1 MKKKTFSKILS
12 LFLTVVFLLNT
23 GAMLVSAE
31 DAMTIQVSTVNAA
44 PGETVQ
50 VQISLADNPGISSLK
65 LKVAYD
71 EVLTLTNVEFDS
83 AFGAYVTAPQP
94 YANPQTLNLISPLAD
109 IAANGTYA
117 TLTFSVAENAADN
130 TVAVVSLSF
139 DPEDIFN
146 TDYDTIAAQVEN
158 GSVKIYTGIPGDID
172 GDKKVNNKDAIALF
186 RYVADWD
193 VAVDFKALDVNGDNK
208 INNKDAITLFR
219 FVAGWDGIL
228 LHYGA
233 VCAHELTAHE
243 AVEATCTEDGNIT
256 YWECTKCG
264 RLFNSENAVTEIM
277 LIDTVVP
284 ALGHTPVM
292 DEAVPATET
301 TTGLTEGSH
310 CAVCNQ
316 VLVAQ
321 EIVPILVPHTANIT
335 YKMINN
341 DSYLASQEIN
351 NPNPSTYV
359 IGKGL
364 TLSNDV
370 EVPGYTFL
378 GWYDSFASNATQI
391 KSIPASATEDITLY
405 AHWERYEYTIQYE
418 SDLLSE
424 DDDTYTVNQSKQL
437 PTPQL
442 DGYLFVGWSD
452 GDGNIIRRIPAGTTG
467 DKIYSA
473 NWMSERNKA
482 STKKKIDA
490 PYIFEDEETD
500 TILFTYEIGQIENV
514 PLYIIE
520 DFGYINTSGV
530 SKTVSKEYSVKT
542 NTTLMEQY
550 TKTVANSTTNTSQ
563 WSLSDGWTDSVTV
576 SENYLQENNL
586 SETDAKT
593 LCTTD
598 SSNWL
603 VSSGS
608 SGSSTTTTYNSSQ
621 DYDLHTATD
630 NTKTYNTQ
638 DGTVSKTHKQSADL
652 KLGAKEYLE
661 VSAGGN
667 IKAVKVEGKG
677 GIETTQELDL
687 GYEGEHTKSK
697 ATKTGTESDD
707 GNQDQTGS
715 VKHTGT
721 DTVSTG
727 GWNRSSSYGGSRS
740 VSNSESVSKTVS
752 ERIATEKGYG
762 KTYILSGN
770 TEETQGLSSSSTD
783 SDAYSSAV
791 TYGTEETTT
800 ETITYSTSNT
810 KTGYHR
816 LVKAGTAHV
825 FAVVGYDIKTAS
837 YFVNTYTVMDDPDKY
852 YNFEDYSYTTAA
864 YDDNQIS
871 VIPFEVPYEVEEYV
885 LSKVG
890 ETEGLEFNKSG
901 MITGYTG
908 SDTTVV
914 IPEYHVVD
922 NLDGTKSVIKV
933 TSISPTAFRGNESI
947 TGVQL
952 SDYTTDIPANA
963 FEGCDSLE
971 LICMPGVTN
980 IGASAFKD
988 CAFDTA
994 FLSQDIESLGDN
1006 AFENINTFAVYTNRK
1021 GVAEGATNSG
1031 AKNILIYV
1039 ADSCDELNDTHLT
1052 VGDGTEIFV
1061 FCGRGNSFN
1070 NLSIDSNADA
1080 MVINRA
1086 TIQSSKGVPIKASS
1100 DEVQLEQ
1107 VNINSAGFSMIL
1119 TNENSVVNL
1128 YGESTAKSSKGNA
1141 ILCRNVNVVKTD
1153 RATQKGVFSELE
1165 VDGNILHCGSH
1176 AGDSLVTFASGN
1188 YVSISHDEFNK
1199 YLNGVYTL
1207 TYDANGGTMSETS
1220 KSVYYGETIGD
1231 LAEPTR
1237 TGFTFDG
1244 WYTEINSGSKIT
1256 TDTVAMFDQDAT
1268 IYAHWV
1274 VNAYSVNWNTGT
1286 GFTIAV
1292 TRTSSPNKG
1301 ASTGAI
1307 SSGAAVYYGDVLSIS
1322 YTPSAGYSVSSHG
1335 VNSITVSGN
1344 VTSSEIYATAS
1355 VLAYSASWT
1364 ASGTGYSIKVSRTSS
1379 PKAGAATG
1387 TLTSGTTVYYGDTL
1401 SVTYT
1406 PSTGYKIDDH
1416 GSTSITVTGNI
1427 NSNHIWARASRIV
1440 VNVPGFTGWGV
1451 NDARYWL
1458 ENNGINVN
1466 TSYSYNCD
1474 YAANTVYGQSASGN
1488 MNYGST
1494 VTLYVSSGPKPY
1506 AVGDYVCYAGGT
1518 YLYASVPNGGGKWK
1532 PDACEGWIND
1542 ITWYNGVQYIQF
1554 AYQKGTGFGWAS
1566 ADHFYQ
1572 KTN

>member
-1 MKKKTFSKILS
+1 MKTHWKRFLS
-12 LFLTVVFLLNT
+12 VLMTVALLLN
-23 GAMLVSAE
+23 AVALMASAA

-146 TDYDTIAAQVEN
+146 TDYDTVAAQVEN

-193 VAVDFKALDVNGDNK
+193 VAVDYKALDVNGDNK

-219 FVAGWDGIL
+219 FVAGWEGIL

-264 RLFNSENAVTEIM
+264 RLYNSENAVTEIM
-277 LIDTVVP
+277 LIDAVVP
-284 ALGHTPVM
+284 ALGHTPVV

-335 YKMINN
+335 YKLINN

-378 GWYDSFASNATQI
+378 GWYDSFANNATQI
-391 KSIPASATEDITLY
+391 KSISSTETEDITLY
-405 AHWERYEYTIQYE
+405 AHWERYAYTIQYE
-418 SDLLSE
+418 SDLIPV
-424 DDDTYTVNQSKQL
+424 DDDVYTVNQSKQL
-437 PTPQL
+437 PAPQL
-442 DGYLFVGWSD
+442 DGYTFVGWSD
-452 GDGNIIRRIPAGTTG
+452 GDGNIIRRIPAGTVG

-482 STKKKIDA
+482 WTKKSLDA
-490 PYIFEDEETD
+490 PIIVESEETD
-500 TILFTYEIGQIENV
+500 TILFTYEIGQIQNV
-514 PLYIIE
+514 PVDVIE
-520 DFGYINTSGV
+520 DFGYVNSEGV

-542 NTTLMEQY
+542 NRSLMEQY
-550 TKTVANSTTNTSQ
+550 TKTVANSTTNTAQ
-563 WSLSDGWTDSVTV
+563 WSLSSGWSDAVTV
-576 SENYLQENNL
+576 SENYVRENNL
-586 SETDAKT
+586 SDTTIRETCK
-593 LCTTD
+593 TD
-598 SSNWL
+598 SDNWL
-603 VSSGS
+603 ISSGT
-608 SGSSTTTTYNSSQ
+608 SGSSTTTTYSSAQ
-621 DYDLHTATD
+621 EYDLHTATG
-630 NTKTYNTQ
+630 NTKTFDTH
-638 DGTVSKTHKQSADL
+638 DDSASATGKVSAELT
-652 KLGAKEYLE
+652 LGAKEYAE
-661 VSAGGN
+661 VSGGGN
-667 IKAVKVEGKG
+667 IGVGHIEGKAG
-677 GIETTQELDL
+677 MEFNQELSV
-687 GYEGEHTKSK
+687 GGELSTTGSHGS
-697 ATKTGTESDD
+697 KTGTESDS
-707 GNQDQTGS
+707 GNNDQTGS
-715 VKHTGT
+715 VKHTGS

-727 GWNRSSSYGGSRS
+727 GWNRSSSYGGSRT

-752 ERIATEKGYG
+752 ERIASEHGYG
-762 KTYILSGN
+762 NTYVNNGGETN
-770 TEETQGLSSSSTD
+770 TQGTTSSSTD
-783 SDAYSSAV
+783 TDAYSSAV
-791 TYGTEETTT
+791 TYSIEESET
-800 ETITYSTSNT
+800 ETVTYSTSNT

-816 LVKAGTAHV
+816 LVKAATAHV
-825 FAVVGYDIKTAS
+825 FAMVGYDIKTAS
-837 YFVNTYTVMDDPDKY
+837 YFVTTFTVMEDTY
-852 YNFEDYSYTTAA
+852 HNFEDYSYVTAA
-864 YDDNQIS
+864 YDDNQIG

-885 LSKVG
+885 LSKTG
-890 ETEGLEFNKSG
+890 ETEGLEFNANG
-901 MITGYTG
+901 VVTNYTG
-908 SDTTVV
+908 IDTTVV

-933 TSISPTAFRGNESI
+933 TGISPNAFQTNSNI
-947 TGVQL
+947 TGIQL
-952 SDYTTDIPANA
+952 SDFITDIPAHA
-963 FEGCDSLE
+963 FEGCSSLT
-971 LICMPGVTN
+971 LINMPGVVS
-980 IGASAFKD
+980 IGESAFKG
-988 CAFDTA
+988 CAFDQV
-994 FLSQDIESLGDN
+994 FLSQNIQSLGNN
-1006 AFENINTFAVYTNRK
+1006 AFDGLNTFAVYTNRK
-1021 GVAEGATNSG
+1021 GVVEGATNSG
-1031 AKNILIYV
+1031 ATNIIVFV
-1039 ADSCDELNDTHLT
+1039 ADSCEELNDTKLT
-1052 VGDGTEIFV
+1052 VGNETDIFV
-1061 FCGRGNSFN
+1061 FYGLGNNFN
-1070 NLSIDSNADA
+1070 NLSITSDADSTL
-1080 MVINRA
+1080 INRVS
-1086 TIQSSKGVPIKASS
+1086 IQSNTGVPIKTSS
-1100 DEVQLEQ
+1100 GEVQLEQ
-1107 VNINSAGFSMIL
+1107 VNINSTGFSMIL
-1119 TNENSVVNL
+1119 TNEDSLVYL
-1128 YGESTAKSSKGNA
+1128 YGESSLKSSKGNA
-1141 ILCRNVNVVKTD
+1141 VLCKNINVIKTD
-1153 RATQKGVFSELE
+1153 RATRKGVFSELE

-1176 AGDSLVTFASGN
+1176 AGDSLVAFASGN
-1188 YVSISHDEFNK
+1188 FVSISHDEFNK

-1220 KSVYYGETIGD
+1220 KTVYYGETIGD

-1237 TGFTFDG
+1237 TGFSFDG

-1256 TDTVAMFDQDAT
+1256 TDTVAMFDQDTT

-1301 ASTGAI
+1301 ASTGSI
-1307 SSGAAVYYGDVLSIS
+1307 SSGTAVYYGDVLSIS
-1322 YTPSAGYSVSSHG
+1322 YTPSTGYSVSSHG

-1355 VLAYSASWT
+1355 VLAYPASWT

-1387 TLTSGTTVYYGDTL
+1387 TLTSGATVYYGDTL

-1416 GSTSITVTGNI
+1416 GPTSITVTGNI

-1451 NDARYWL
+1451 NDAKTWL
-1458 ENNGINVN
+1458 GNNGINVN

-1494 VTLYVSSGPKPY
+1494 VTLYVSSGSKPY
-1506 AVGDYVCYAGGT
+1506 AVGDYVCYAGNT
-1518 YLYASVPNGGGKWK
+1518 YLYRGVPNSGGVWK
-1532 PDACEGWIND
+1532 GEACEGWIND

-1554 AYQKGTGFGWAS
+1554 AYQKGTGYGWAS